1 MERTRRKPFF
11 PSSSCKT
18 AQLDDLKIV
27 DREAGDPQTPAMLLL
42 HGLKR
47 LMNTIT
53 TKVGTQIDGSTQFW
67 KDLSL
72 PFYGHTRA
80 WWPGYLP
87 PVFVSRRFSAEPL
100 QVVSHAVKVAGGHM
114 QLEFDM

>member
-1 MERTRRKPFF
+1 MKIT
-11 PSSSCKT
+11 SSSYKT

-27 DREAGDPQTPAMLLL
+27 IREAGDLQPPAMPLL
-42 HGLKR
+42 HGLKK

-53 TKVGTQIDGSTQFW
+53 IMTEGGTQIFGSTQFW
-67 KDLSL
+67 KDLSA

-87 PVFVSRRFSAEPL
+87 PTFVSRRFSAESL
-100 QVVSHAVKVAGGHM
+100 QIVSHTVKVASGHI
-114 QLEFDM
+114 QLEFNM

>member
-1 MERTRRKPFF
+1 MKTT
-11 PSSSCKT
+11 SSSHKT

-27 DREAGDPQTPAMLLL
+27 IRQAGDPQTPAMLLL
-42 HGLKR
+42 HGLKKR
-47 LMNTIT
+47 MNTIM
-53 TKVGTQIDGSTQFW
+53 TKGGTQICGSTRFW
-67 KDLSL
+67 KNLSV

-87 PVFVSRRFSAEPL
+87 PTFVVSRRFSAEPL
-100 QVVSHAVKVAGGHM
+100 QVVSHAVKVASGHI

>member
-1 MERTRRKPFF
+1 MKTT
-11 PSSSCKT
+11 SSSYKT
-18 AQLDDLKIV
+18 AHLADPKIV
-27 DREAGDPQTPAMLLL
+27 NREAGDPQTPAMLLL
-42 HGLKR
+42 HGLKK
-47 LMNTIT
+47 LMNTIM
-53 TKVGTQIDGSTQFW
+53 TKDGTQNYGSMQFW

-87 PVFVSRRFSAEPL
+87 PTFVSRRFSSEPL
-100 QVVSHAVKVAGGHM
+100 QFVSHAVKVAGGHI